1 MKILKYSAISLL
13 VIGALFAAAY
23 FIKTN
28 DKSVIVYD
36 TQKTLITSIEKKTV
50 VTGKVI
56 PEDEVEIKPQ
66 IQGIIDAIFVEEGD
80 LVKTGDLLAKIKV
93 VPNEQNLNSAE
104 GRLANSRIV
113 LKNADI
119 EYNRNKDLY
128 EKGIIS
134 KQDFDNVQLR
144 YNQSK
149 LDVSNAISDLQI
161 IRSGSKGGAASAN
174 TNIRATVPGTVLEIP
189 VEEGFQVIASN
200 SFNAGTTIATI
211 ADLNKMIF
219 EGKVDEAEVGKLKV
233 GMPLEVSLGAI
244 EDQALQA
251 KLKFIAPKGN
261 EEQGA
266 VQFKIEADL
275 YLNDSIFVRAG
286 YSANASLVLERK
298 DSVMAISES
307 LLQFDRKTE
316 EPYVEIEIE
325 DQKFERRDVKIG
337 ISDGVNVEIISGVS
351 KDDKI
356 KVWNKTEPIKKGEDD
371 DSSVEMFIVTFL
383 SSSISTKA
391 LSPSLILPE
400 RTSSAKLSSSK
411 RMTALLKGRAP

>member
-28 DKSVIVYD
+28 DKSAIVYD
-36 TQKTLITSIEKKTV
+36 TQKTLITSIERKTV

-66 IQGIIDAIFVEEGD
+66 IQGIIDVIFVEEGD

-113 LKNADI
+113 LKNAQI
-119 EYNRNKDLY
+119 EFNRNKDLY

-298 DSVMAISES
+298 DSIMAISES

-371 DSSVEMFIVTFL
+371 DSSIEM
-383 SSSISTKA
+383 A
-391 LSPSLILPE
+391 E
-400 RTSSAKLSSSK
+400 N
-411 RMTALLKGRAP
+411 

>member
-1 MKILKYSAISLL
+1 MKILKYIGITLLIS
-13 VIGALFAAAY
+13 GALFAAAY

-28 DKSVIVYD
+28 DKSAIVYE
-36 TQKTLITSIEKKTV
+36 TKTIINTSIEKKTV
-50 VTGKVI
+50 ITGKVI

-66 IQGIIDAIFVEEGD
+66 IQGIIDALFVEEGD
-80 LVKTGDLLAKIKV
+80 KVKTGDLLAKIKV

-113 LKNADI
+113 LKNTQI
-119 EYNRNKDLY
+119 EFKRNKDLFD
-128 EKGIIS
+128 KGIIS
-134 KQDFDNVQLR
+134 RQDFDNIQLR

-149 LDVSNAISDLQI
+149 LDVSNAVSDLQI
-161 IRSGSKGGAASAN
+161 IRLGSKGGAASAN

-219 EGKVDEAEVGKLKV
+219 EGKVDEAEVGKLIV
-233 GMPLEVSLGAI
+233 GMPLEVNLGAI
-244 EDQALQA
+244 EDQSLEA

-275 YLNDSIFVRAG
+275 FLNDSIFVRAG
-286 YSANASLVLERK
+286 YSANASLILERK
-298 DSVMAISES
+298 DNVMAVEES

-316 EPYVEIEIE
+316 KPYVEIQIG
-325 DQKFERRDVKIG
+325 DQKFERRDIKIG
-337 ISDGVNVEIISGVS
+337 LSDGVNVEVLSGLT

-356 KVWNKTEPIKKGEDD
+356 KVWNKTEPIKKGDEEDEDRGGLLD
-371 DSSVEMFIVTFL
+371 D
-383 SSSISTKA
+383 
-391 LSPSLILPE
+391 
-400 RTSSAKLSSSK
+400 
-411 RMTALLKGRAP
+411 

>member
-66 IQGIIDAIFVEEGD
+66 IQGIIDVIFVEEGD

-113 LKNADI
+113 LKNAQI
-119 EYNRNKDLY
+119 EFNRNKDLY

-298 DSVMAISES
+298 DSIMAISES

-316 EPYVEIEIE
+316 EPYVEIETE

-356 KVWNKTEPIKKGEDD
+356 KVWNKTEPIKKGEED
-371 DSSVEMFIVTFL
+371 DSSVEM
-383 SSSISTKA
+383 A
-391 LSPSLILPE
+391 E
-400 RTSSAKLSSSK
+400 N
-411 RMTALLKGRAP
+411 